1 MAVSED
7 DVRHVANLARLG
19 LEPARTLKL
28 VYELNGILGHMEILR
43 SVNTDDVEPMAGPPG
58 ESRLTR
64 PDEPSADLLLRTREE
79 IAPASRDGFFLVPR
93 LAAHED
99 ADS

>member
-19 LEPARTLKL
+19 LDPARAARL
-28 VYELNGILGHMEILR
+28 VDELNGILGHMEILR
-43 SVNTDDVEPMAGPPG
+43 SVNTENVDPMAGPPG

-64 PDEPSADLLLRTREE
+64 PDEPSADPLLRAREE

-99 ADS
+99 AGS

>member
-1 MAVSED
+1 MAVTED

-19 LEPARTLKL
+19 LDPERTAKL
-28 VYELNGILGHMEILR
+28 VGELNGILGHMDLLR
-43 SVNTDDVEPMAGPPG
+43 SVNTEGVDPMAGPPG

-64 PDEPSADLLLRTREE
+64 TDALSADPLLRTREAF
-79 IAPASRDGFFLVPR
+79 APASRDGFFLVPR

-99 ADS
+99 AGA